1 METEEALELLELAGK
16 LLKDKTGKPLSDLE
30 EIVLRGMLANLSYQE
45 ICQQGE
51 LKNYSSEYVERY
63 IAYNLRK
70 RLAEALK
77 QVGVLEQ
84 GKVTK
89 KNLAAKLREARD
101 ILRRDRQP
109 MKPNESATKSV
120 TSVTPAAAKSV
131 TSVTPAAAKSVTSVT
146 PSAAKSVTSVT
157 PAAAKSVTSVTPSA
171 ANNMRPCHN
180 LPAPDR
186 TAFVG
191 YQEQLA
197 HLLEL
202 LSPSHRAHRI
212 SIEGIGGAGK
222 TTLILEAAYRC
233 LAGGQ
238 FEAIVFTSAQPHRLA
253 GDRILRRIKQERT
266 LRDIFRTICRALE
279 RPDILAADFEIQ
291 LEGIQDL
298 LADRSVLLI
307 VDNLET
313 IEDQEDVCSFLYE
326 LPAKVKAVATSRDR
340 APLDSTIHLESLS
353 AGDAARLIEL
363 QAREKNIQL
372 DPEDGQ
378 KLYQKTGGIP
388 GAIVYTM
395 GQLAGDYLLTDVLAR
410 LDSNSPSD
418 LTRYCFESSVLHL
431 KKSPAHP
438 LLMAAAIFAKPAL
451 LEAIT
456 YVAATADPDSWAKLQ
471 QLSLIKRSK
480 PISQQENE
488 PERYDMLP
496 LTRGYVLA
504 ELKAHTEF
512 EAEARSRWVSWY
524 RIFVEKYGGKDG
536 KEWQDFSEIEAEWE
550 NLSEAIEWCIARELY
565 EDVLYFWRQ
574 VKSYSYSRGRQRDR
588 LIYWTVPMEWEDWLL
603 QAAEARQDWSSAVE
617 VMRDRAWKLTLKGR
631 PKDLEDADTIF
642 ARAWDL
648 RNYRELSAQVDLAIC
663 IASLRIEQKQLQD
676 ALDWLKQG
684 YELLEKGQGLGEQGD
699 FSPHHTLH
707 TTPYTPHTSSLPTL
721 DDKEV
726 MRFQIR
732 LLHPEGQINYKSGE
746 YNKAKIAFQKVLE
759 LAQSISWQRAQF
771 LAKDWLGHIAI
782 EEGDFDLAELLFLK
796 SIDIAREKKDNC
808 RIAFCK
814 RGLARLE
821 FERGNPPEACKRGRE
836 ALAEFHN
843 LGMTVEA
850 EETKDMLW
858 GFAMKSDRSW
868 DCVPY

>member
-1 METEEALELLELAGK
+1 METEEARELLELADK

-30 EIVLRGMLANLSYQE
+30 EVVLRGMLANLSYQE

-51 LKNYSSEYVERY
+51 LKNYSSEYVERH
-63 IAYNLRK
+63 IAYQLRK
-70 RLAEALK
+70 RVTEALK

-89 KNLAAKLREARD
+89 KNLATKLREARD

-109 MKPNESATKSV
+109 MKPNEFVTNPSV
-120 TSVTPAAAKSV
+120 TSVTQ
-131 TSVTPAAAKSVTSVT
+131 
-146 PSAAKSVTSVT
+146 SAATF
-157 PAAAKSVTSVTPSA
+157 AA
-171 ANNMRPCHN
+171 HN

-186 TAFVG
+186 SAFVG

-202 LSPSHRAHRI
+202 LSPSHQAHRI

-222 TTLILEAAYRC
+222 TTLILEAADRC
-233 LAGGQ
+233 LVEGQ
-238 FEAIVFTSAQPHRLA
+238 FEAIIFTSAQPHRLA
-253 GDRILRRIKQERT
+253 DDRILRRIKRERT

-291 LEGIQDL
+291 FEGIQDL
-298 LADRSVLLI
+298 LADRRVLLI

-326 LPAKVKAVATSRDR
+326 LPATVKAVATSRDR
-340 APLDSTIHLESLS
+340 APSDCTIHLESLS

-363 QAREKNIQL
+363 QARAKGIQL
-372 DPEDGQ
+372 DPENCQ

-388 GAIVYTM
+388 GAIVYTI
-395 GQLAGDYLLTDVLAR
+395 GQLAGGYLLAEVLAR
-410 LDSNSPSD
+410 LDSDRPGD
-418 LTRYCFESSVLHL
+418 LTRFCFESSVLPL
-431 KKSPAHP
+431 RAYPAHR

-480 PISQQENE
+480 QTSQPNHRPNDHPNDHPNDRPNDGQKNYQ
-488 PERYDMLP
+488 ERYDMLP

-504 ELKAHTEF
+504 ELKAHPEF

-524 RIFVEKYGGKDG
+524 RDFVEKYGGKDET
-536 KEWQDFSEIEAEWE
+536 EWQYFSEIEAEWE
-550 NLSEAIEWCIARELY
+550 NLNEAIEWCIARERY
-565 EDVLYFWRQ
+565 EDVLYFWQQ

-588 LIYWTVPMEWEDWLL
+588 LTYWKVNKEWEDWLL
-603 QAAEARQDWSSAVE
+603 QAAEAREDWSSKVE
-617 VMRDRAWKLTLKGR
+617 VMRDRAWKLTLKGQQ
-631 PKDLEDADTIF
+631 KDLEDADAIF
-642 ARAWDL
+642 AEAWDL
-648 RNYRELSAQVDLAIC
+648 RNYRELSAQLDLAIC
-663 IASLRIEQKQLQD
+663 IAGLRIEQKQFED

-684 YELLEKGQGLGEQGD
+684 DELLKKWQGAGEQGAGEQGAGEQGAGEQRD
-699 FSPHHTLH
+699 FSLH
-707 TTPYTPHTSSLPTL
+707 PTPYTPHPSSSPTL
-721 DDKEV
+721 ECEEV
-726 MRFQIR
+726 MRFRIR
-732 LLHPEGQINYKSGE
+732 LLHPEGQINYNSGE
-746 YNKAKIAFQKVLE
+746 YDKAKIAFQKVLE
-759 LAQSISWQRAQF
+759 LAQSISWQRAEF

-782 EEGDFDLAELLFLK
+782 KERDFDLAELLFLK

-821 FERGNPPEACKRGRE
+821 FKRGNPREACKRGRE

-850 EETKDMLW
+850 EETKDMLESF
-858 GFAMKSDRSW
+858 GAS
-868 DCVPY
+868 C